1 MAIACFWL
9 IHIKEI
15 GRESLPSLPPYTQE
29 IGAVTGI
36 VREWKRLS
44 HGFLKSCDCVEWLSV
59 GVIGASTAVV
69 AYIFLMLIRGG

>member
-9 IHIKEI
+9 IYIKEL
-15 GRESLPSLPPYTQE
+15 GPESPPALPPYTQE

-36 VREWKRLS
+36 VREWERLS
-44 HGFLKSCDCVEWLSV
+44 HGFLKSFDCIEWLSV